1 MVSSPNLNRCFV
13 VAFLVSSVTR
23 LYAEPERVDFS
34 SQIRP
39 LLNKHCTSCHGG
51 VKQASDLSFIYEQQV
66 LDSGIIEPGNPQESE
81 LLHRITTTDPDL
93 RMPPV
98 EEHPEPLSRREVE
111 LITLWIEQ
119 GAEWDGHWAF
129 RKPAPPDVPDVNDTL
144 WSNTALDRFVLAK
157 LENEG
162 LRPTDES
169 EPTEW
174 LRRVS
179 FDLIG
184 LPPTEQELLSFLD
197 ACESNSD
204 NRLATY
210 QAEVDRLLVSPH
222 FGERWASMWLD
233 LARYADSQ
241 GYEKDN
247 HRHAWPFRDWV
258 IAAFNADMPFDEFTL
273 KQLAGDLLPEPTA
286 DDLIATLFHRNTQTN
301 DEGGTDDEE
310 FRVAA
315 VIDRINTTWTVW
327 MGTTFGCV
335 QCHSHPYDP
344 FRHEE
349 FYQFMAML
357 NNTADHD
364 LSNDYPTL
372 TYPEN
377 KDKQELESTVALT
390 REHKALR
397 EQLNRE
403 GVALAE
409 GCADWTKLFPTEV
422 SSSHGELEITDDH
435 LVRVV
440 GGTIPANS
448 RYFVKTTATELRALR
463 VEILPES
470 DDPAKWPE
478 RGSVLSQIKL
488 TLELADG
495 TSQPVEIHDVIADYL
510 AGPFDPKDSLQENH
524 QGFGGYPKLHGPR
537 WAVFVLKQPLA
548 PPAGAVLSL
557 ELHQK
562 ASTSGGQSIHLRRF
576 GLTSSADP
584 AWSSLV
590 AAEDRGVRQEELQSL
605 AASLQQLKGTPIPI
619 MQTRSRDYSRP
630 TRTFI
635 RGNWQT
641 RGDLVVAGVPETLH
655 ELDLANPGRTEL
667 AEWLVADDNPLTA
680 RVLVNR
686 IWSELFGIGLVE
698 TLEDFGST
706 GTPPSHPALLDHL
719 AVQLQQEHTWHIKP
733 FLRDL
738 VLSSTYRQAN
748 RITPELL
755 ERDPRNRLL
764 ARGPRTRLT
773 AEMVRDQALVTAG
786 KLSPKIGGPSV
797 MPPQPEGVWQ
807 AVYSGAKWKAA
818 TDADRYRRA
827 LYTYWRRTSPY
838 PSFMTF
844 DSPSREVCSP
854 RRIATNT
861 PLQALVTLNDP
872 VYVELSEH
880 LAVRVMDRADSL
892 PEDWIREAYLIVTQN
907 QLTNTTV
914 TELVALF
921 EATRSEYEKAVD
933 SEAETDH
940 DRAAMTV
947 VASAILNLDEA
958 LVK

>member
-1 MVSSPNLNRCFV
+1 MISLTYLNRLPLVAV
-13 VAFLVSSVTR
+13 VVFSAAPLF
-23 LYAEPERVDFS
+23 AEPERVDFS

-39 LLNKHCTSCHGG
+39 LLNKYCTSCHGG

-66 LDSGIIEPGNPQESE
+66 LDSGVIEPGNPQESE
-81 LLHRITTTDPDL
+81 LLNRITTTDSDL

-98 EEHPEPLSRREVE
+98 DEHPEPLSQAEIE
-111 LITLWIEQ
+111 LVTRWIEQ
-119 GAEWDGHWAF
+119 GGDWDGHWAF
-129 RKPAPPDVPDVNDTL
+129 QKPAPPDLPEVDDNS
-144 WSNTALDRFVLAK
+144 WANTALDHFVLAE
-157 LENEG
+157 LESEG
-162 LRPTDES
+162 LHPTPES
-169 EPTEW
+169 EPAEW

-184 LPPTEQELLSFLD
+184 LPPTKQELESFLE
-197 ACESNSD
+197 ACESSPD
-204 NRLATY
+204 NRLAVY
-210 QAEVDRLLVSPH
+210 QAEVDRLLASPH

-377 KDKQELESTVALT
+377 KDKQELETAVALT
-390 REHKALR
+390 RAHNELR

-409 GCADWTKLFPTEV
+409 GCSDWTKLSPTEV

-448 RYFVKTTATELRALR
+448 RYSVKAPATELCALR

-478 RGSVLSQIKL
+478 RGSVLSHIKL
-488 TLELADG
+488 TLELGDG

-537 WAVFVLKQPLA
+537 WAVFVLKQRLD
-548 PPAGAVLSL
+548 PPVGAVLSI
-557 ELHQK
+557 ELQQK

-576 GLTSSADP
+576 GIASSADP
-584 AWSSLV
+584 VWSSYV
-590 AAEDRGVRQEELQSL
+590 ASEDRRIQQEQLTSL
-605 AASLQQLKGTPIPI
+605 AASQQKLKGTPIPI
-619 MQTRSRDYSRP
+619 MQARSTDYSRP

-655 ELDLANPGRTEL
+655 ELHTENPGRTEL
-667 AEWLVADDNPLTA
+667 AQWLVADNNPLTA
-680 RVLVNR
+680 RVLANR
-686 IWSELFGIGLVE
+686 IWAELFGIGLVE

-719 AVQLQQEHTWHIKP
+719 AVQLQQEHAWHIKP
-733 FLRDL
+733 FLRDV

-748 RITPELL
+748 RVTPELL
-755 ERDPRNRLL
+755 KRDPRNRLL

-786 KLSPKIGGPSV
+786 KLSPTIGGPSV

-880 LAVRVMDRADSL
+880 LAARVMGEAESL
-892 PEDWIREAYLIVTQN
+892 PEDWIREAFLIVTQH
-907 QLTNTTV
+907 QATEATLA
-914 TELVALF
+914 ELVALY
-921 EATRSEYEKAVD
+921 EATRSEYEETVD
-933 SEAETDH
+933 ETAADH
-940 DRAAMTV
+940 SRVAMTV